1 MNARIPTN
9 EGFTLVE
16 LLVAVAISGIVMA
29 SVYSSYYSQQKS
41 YIAQEQVATM
51 QQNLR
56 NALFHLERDI
66 RMAGYDPTMMAGAGI
81 ANAGS
86 DTMQI
91 TMDLNGDGDTSDTDE
106 TITYSLY
113 VSSGVTR
120 LGKSSGGGPNSP
132 VADNI
137 EALNFVYL
145 DGDRNVTST
154 LGSIRSIQVTLV
166 ATVGRGDPGYVNT
179 DSFSNQQGTVILPAR
194 NDNLRRRALSTEIR
208 CRNLGLH

>member
-154 LGSIRSIQVTLV
+154 LGSIRSVQVTLV

-208 CRNLGLH
+208 CRNLGLY

>member
-91 TMDLNGDGDTSDTDE
+91 TMDLNGDGDTSDTNE